1 MVNRPTMVRTVA
13 SRRLQRL
20 NADLSIVTINPLSGN
35 VLHFPAI
42 NEIIREFLEEVRRV
56 EVIYVQPC
64 SLGQAY
70 VKFGRVL
77 DRDNFV
83 TQSPHQYGDISLTFV
98 KQNEGRNWRRVLFN
112 TECCLMLL
120 GFALDYQEEDFFQEA
135 IDDFGKLIYWHKDS
149 SYKTRVLVK
158 ARVLDL

>member
-1 MVNRPTMVRTVA
+1 VVNRPTMVRTVA

-56 EVIYVQPC
+56 EVIYVQRC

-83 TQSPHQYGDISLTFV
+83 TQSPHQCGDISLTFV
-98 KQNEGRNWRRVLFN
+98 KQNEGRNWRRVCLTPN
-112 TECCLMLL
+112 VGSCCWGLLWTTKRRISFKRLLMIL
-120 GFALDYQEEDFFQEA
+120 E
-135 IDDFGKLIYWHKDS
+135 S
-149 SYKTRVLVK
+149 
-158 ARVLDL
+158 